1 MPRLP
6 TPAAVAAGAFL
17 HLKFECG
24 ELIVEG
30 RTMRRLLLAFGILF
44 GVSNL
49 VSAQDNWP
57 AKPVKVVVPLTPGS
71 ATDVMARI
79 VFDEVSRQVGQPIV
93 IENRP
98 GAGNS
103 IGMNAVA
110 KADPDGYTIL
120 ANSSSHTVSPAVRAT
135 MPLDTA
141 NDLSA
146 IIPLGNMPV
155 TILFNPKKGYK
166 KLSDFVDW
174 ARANPGKA
182 NYSSAG
188 AGNSSHLNG
197 ELFRLAGGFEAVHL
211 PFKGAPE
218 AMTEVIA
225 GRSDFYFSPLVNALP
240 LLKDNQLQA
249 LAVSNSARASALPDI
264 PTVAEAGYPKSE
276 YNFWA
281 GVFLPVKTPA
291 PIKQKLYAEIAKAL
305 DAPTVRDKLKNLGA
319 DPFKITSAEFD
330 ARVRREIETNTQV
343 ARAANIKV
351 E

>member
-1 MPRLP
+1 
-6 TPAAVAAGAFL
+6 
-17 HLKFECG
+17 
-24 ELIVEG
+24 
-30 RTMRRLLLAFGILF
+30 MRRLLLTF
-44 GVSNL
+44 GVLL
-49 VSAQDNWP
+49 VALSSEGWAQAWP
-57 AKPVKVVVPLTPGS
+57 TKPIKVVVPLTAGS

-79 VFDEVSRQVGQPIV
+79 VFDQVSQQVGQPIV

-120 ANSSSHTVSPAVRAT
+120 ANSSTHTVSPAVRAT
-135 MPLDTA
+135 MPLDTV

-155 TILFNPKKGYK
+155 VILFNPKKGYK
-166 KLSDFVDW
+166 QLKDFVDY
-174 ARANPGKA
+174 AKANPGKI

-197 ELFRLAGGFEAVHL
+197 ELFRLAAGFEAVHI

-225 GRSDFYFSPLVNALP
+225 GRADYYFSPLVNSLP
-240 LLKDNQLQA
+240 LMKDGQLQA
-249 LAVSNSARASALPDI
+249 LAVSNSSRASALPDL
-264 PTVAEAGYPKSE
+264 PTITQAGYPNSE

-281 GVFLPVKTPA
+281 GVFVPAKTPQA
-291 PIKQKLYAEIAKAL
+291 IKDKLHQEIAKAL
-305 DAPTVRDKLKNLGA
+305 DAPAVRDKLKALGA
-319 DPFKITSAEFD
+319 DPMRLTPAEFD
-330 ARVRREIETNTQV
+330 AQVRKEIEINSKI

>member
-1 MPRLP
+1 
-6 TPAAVAAGAFL
+6 
-17 HLKFECG
+17 
-24 ELIVEG
+24 
-30 RTMRRLLLAFGILF
+30 MRRLLLAFGLLCIGF
-44 GVSNL
+44 ASHA
-49 VSAQDNWP
+49 SAQNWP
-57 AKPVKVVVPLTPGS
+57 SKAIKVVVPLTPGS

-79 VFDEVSRQVGQPIV
+79 VFDQVSQQVGQPIV

-110 KADPDGYTIL
+110 KADPDGYTVL
-120 ANSSSHTVSPAVRAT
+120 ANSSTHTVSPAVRAS
-135 MPLDTA
+135 MPLNA
-141 NDLSA
+141 AEDLSA

-155 TILFNPKKGYK
+155 VILFNPKKGYS
-166 KLSDFVDW
+166 KLSDFVAW
-174 ARANPGKA
+174 AKANPGKA

-197 ELFRLAGGFEAVHL
+197 ELFKLAAGFEAVHL

-225 GRSDFYFSPLVNALP
+225 GRSDYYFSPLVNALP
-240 LLKDNQLQA
+240 LMKAGQLQA
-249 LAVSNSARASALPDI
+249 LAVSNSSRASALPDL
-264 PTVAEAGYPKSE
+264 PTIAQAGYPNSE

-291 PIKQKLYAEIAKAL
+291 AIKEKLYAEVAKAL
-305 DAPTVRDKLKNLGA
+305 KNPGVAEKMKNLGA
-319 DPFKITSAEFD
+319 DPMALTSAQYD
-330 ARVRREIETNTQV
+330 AMVRKEIETNTKV
-343 ARAANIKV
+343 AKAANIKV

>member
-1 MPRLP
+1 
-6 TPAAVAAGAFL
+6 VAGATLPLDLRQRRIFQ
-17 HLKFECG
+17 G
-24 ELIVEG
+24 AI
-30 RTMRRLLLAFGILF
+30 MRRLLLAFGVLCCALSSD
-44 GVSNL
+44 GWAQ
-49 VSAQDNWP
+49 SASQPWP
-57 AKPVKVVVPLTPGS
+57 TKPIKVIVPLTPGS

-79 VFDEVSRQVGQPIV
+79 VFDQVSQQVGQPIV

-141 NDLSA
+141 NDLA
-146 IIPLGNMPV
+146 AVIPLGNMPV
-155 TILFNPKKGYK
+155 VVVFNPKKGYQ
-166 KLSDFVDW
+166 KLSDFVAW
-174 ARANPGKA
+174 AKANPGKA

-197 ELFRLAGGFEAVHL
+197 ELFRLAAGFEAVHL

-225 GRSDFYFSPLVNALP
+225 GRSDYYFSPLVNALP
-240 LLKDNQLQA
+240 LMKDGQLQA
-249 LAVSNSARASALPDI
+249 LAVSNSSRASALPDL
-264 PTVAEAGYPKSE
+264 PTIAQAGYPNSE

-281 GVFLPVKTPA
+281 GVFVPAKTPT
-291 PIKQKLYAEIAKAL
+291 PIKDKLYAEIVKAL
-305 DAPTVRDKLKNLGA
+305 EFPAVRDKLKNLGA
-319 DPFKITSAEFD
+319 DPLMLTPAQFD
-330 ARVRREIETNTQV
+330 AQVRKEIETNSKI
-343 ARAANIKV
+343 AKAANIRV
-351 E
+351 Q

>member
-1 MPRLP
+1 
-6 TPAAVAAGAFL
+6 
-17 HLKFECG
+17 
-24 ELIVEG
+24 
-30 RTMRRLLLAFGILF
+30 MRRLLLAMGMLGIGLA
-44 GVSNL
+44 
-49 VSAQDNWP
+49 SASWAQNTVQTWP
-57 AKPVKVVVPLTPGS
+57 SKPVKVVVPLTPGS

-79 VFDEVSRQVGQPIV
+79 VFDQVSQQIGQPIV

-120 ANSSSHTVSPAVRAT
+120 ANSSTHTVSPAVRAS
-135 MPLDTA
+135 MPLDTV

-155 TILFNPKKGYK
+155 VIVFNPKKGYK
-166 KLSDFVDW
+166 QLKDFVDW
-174 ARANPGKA
+174 AKANPGKA

-197 ELFRLAGGFEAVHL
+197 ELFRLAAGFRAVHL

-225 GRSDFYFSPLVNALP
+225 GRADYYFSPLVNALP
-240 LLKDNQLQA
+240 LMKDGQLQA
-249 LAVSNSARASALPDI
+249 LAVSNSSRASALPDL
-264 PTVAEAGYPKSE
+264 PTITQAGYPNSE

-281 GVFLPVKTPA
+281 GVFLPAKTPA
-291 PIKQKLYAEIAKAL
+291 AIKEKLYAEIAKAL
-305 DAPTVRDKLKNLGA
+305 TVATVHDKLKNLGA
-319 DPFKITSAEFD
+319 DPMPLTSAEFD
-330 ARVRREIETNTQV
+330 TRVRKEIETN
-343 ARAANIKV
+343 AKIAKAANIRV

>member
-1 MPRLP
+1 
-6 TPAAVAAGAFL
+6 
-17 HLKFECG
+17 
-24 ELIVEG
+24 
-30 RTMRRLLLAFGILF
+30 MRRLGFALTLFLSGLATQAFAQ
-44 GVSNL
+44 
-49 VSAQDNWP
+49 SAAQNWP
-57 AKPVKVVVPLTPGS
+57 NKPVKVVIPLTAGS

-79 VFDEVSRQVGQPIV
+79 VFDEVSRQVGQPFV

-120 ANSSSHTVSPAVRAT
+120 ANSSTHTVSPAVRAT

-155 TILFNPKKGYK
+155 VILFNPGRGYK
-166 KLSDFVDW
+166 KLSDFVEW

-197 ELFRLAGGFEAVHL
+197 ELFKRAAKFEAVHL
-211 PFKGAPE
+211 PFTGAPQ

-240 LLKDNQLQA
+240 AMKDGKLQA
-249 LAVSNSARASALPDI
+249 LAVTNASRASALPDL
-264 PTVAEAGYPKSE
+264 PTIAQAGYPQGE

-281 GVFLPVKTPA
+281 GVFVPVKTPA
-291 PIKQKLYAEIAKAL
+291 AIKEKLYAEVKKAL
-305 DAPTVRDKLKNLGA
+305 ESPNVSARLKSLGA
-319 DPFKITSAEFD
+319 DPFPVTSAQFD
-330 ARVRREIETNTQV
+330 TIVRKEIENNT
-343 ARAANIKV
+343 AIAKTANIRV
-351 E
+351 Q

>member
-1 MPRLP
+1 
-6 TPAAVAAGAFL
+6 
-17 HLKFECG
+17 
-24 ELIVEG
+24 
-30 RTMRRLLLAFGILF
+30 MRRLSLALLVGLMAFASF
-44 GVSNL
+44 GG
-49 VSAQDNWP
+49 AQAQNWP
-57 AKPVKVVVPLTPGS
+57 TKAIKVVVPLTAGS

-120 ANSSSHTVSPAVRAT
+120 ANSSSHTVSPAVRVS

-141 NDLSA
+141 NDLA
-146 IIPLGNMPV
+146 GVIPLGNMPV
-155 TILFNPKKGYK
+155 VIVFNPKKGYK
-166 KLSDFVDW
+166 QLSDFVAW
-174 ARANPGKA
+174 AKANPGKA

-197 ELFRLAGGFEAVHL
+197 ELFRLAAGFEAVHL

-218 AMTEVIA
+218 AMTEVVA
-225 GRSDFYFSPLVNALP
+225 GRADYYFSPLVNALP
-240 LLKDNQLQA
+240 LMRDNQLQA
-249 LAVSNSARASALPDI
+249 LAVSNSRRASTLPDV

-281 GVFLPVKTPA
+281 GVFVPRKTPDD
-291 PIKQKLYAEIAKAL
+291 IKNKLHAEIVKAL
-305 DAPTVRDKLKNLGA
+305 NAPAVRDRLKNLGA
-319 DPFKITSAEFD
+319 DPFPLTPAQYD
-330 ARVRREIETNTQV
+330 ALVLKEIENNSQV
-343 ARAANIKV
+343 AKAANIRV

>member
-1 MPRLP
+1 
-6 TPAAVAAGAFL
+6 
-17 HLKFECG
+17 
-24 ELIVEG
+24 
-30 RTMRRLLLAFGILF
+30 MRRLLLAIALSCIGL
-44 GVSNL
+44 S
-49 VSAQDNWP
+49 SHAQAQAWP
-57 AKPVKVVVPLTPGS
+57 TKAVKIVVPLTAGS

-110 KADPDGYTIL
+110 KAEPDGYTIL
-120 ANSSSHTVSPAVRAT
+120 ANSSTHTVSPAVRAT
-135 MPLDTA
+135 MPLNTTE
-141 NDLSA
+141 DLSA

-155 TILFNPKKGYK
+155 VILFNPKKGYK
-166 KLSDFVDW
+166 QLKDFVDW
-174 ARANPGKA
+174 AKANPGKA

-197 ELFRLAGGFEAVHL
+197 ELFRLAAGFQAVHI

-225 GRSDFYFSPLVNALP
+225 GRADYYFSPLVNSLP
-240 LLKDNQLQA
+240 LMRDGQLQA
-249 LAVSNSARASALPDI
+249 LAVSNSSRASALPDL
-264 PTVAEAGYPKSE
+264 PTITQAGYPNAE

-281 GVFLPVKTPA
+281 GIFLPSKTPA
-291 PIKQKLYAEIAKAL
+291 AIKEKLYAEIAKAL
-305 DAPTVRDKLKNLGA
+305 QAPAVRDKLKNLGA
-319 DPFKITSAEFD
+319 DPMALTSAQFD
-330 ARVRREIETNTQV
+330 AQVRKEIETNTKI
-343 ARAANIKV
+343 ARAANIRV

>member
-1 MPRLP
+1 
-6 TPAAVAAGAFL
+6 
-17 HLKFECG
+17 
-24 ELIVEG
+24 
-30 RTMRRLLLAFGILF
+30 MRRLVVAMTGLLA
-44 GVSNL
+44 
-49 VSAQDNWP
+49 VSAVPAAAQNWP
-57 AKPVKVVVPLTPGS
+57 TKPVKVVIPLTAGS

-79 VFDEVSRQVGQPIV
+79 VFDEVARQVGQPFV

-120 ANSSSHTVSPAVRAT
+120 ANSSTHTVSPAVRAT

-155 TILFNPKKGYK
+155 VVLFNPDKGYK
-166 KLSDFVDW
+166 QLSDFVNW

-197 ELFRLAGGFEAVHL
+197 ELFKRAGKFEAVHL
-211 PFKGAPE
+211 PFTGAPQ

-240 LLKDNQLQA
+240 AMKDGKLQA
-249 LAVSNSARASALPDI
+249 LAVSNASRASALPEL
-264 PTVAEAGYPKSE
+264 PTIAQAGYPQSE

-281 GVFLPVKTPA
+281 GIFVPVKTPA
-291 PIKQKLYAEIAKAL
+291 PIKEKLYAEVKKAL
-305 DAPTVRDKLKNLGA
+305 EAPSVRDKLKNLGA
-319 DPFKITSAEFD
+319 DPFPVTSAQFD
-330 ARVRREIETNTQV
+330 AIVRKEIENNTEV
-343 ARAANIKV
+343 ARAANISVK
-351 E
+351 

>member
-1 MPRLP
+1 
-6 TPAAVAAGAFL
+6 
-17 HLKFECG
+17 
-24 ELIVEG
+24 
-30 RTMRRLLLAFGILF
+30 MRRLLLAFGILF
-44 GVSNL
+44 IALTGDGF
-49 VSAQDNWP
+49 AQAWP
-57 AKPVKVVVPLTPGS
+57 TKTIKVVVPLTPGS

-79 VFDEVSRQVGQPIV
+79 VFDQVSQQVGQSIV

-110 KADPDGYTIL
+110 KAEPDGYTIL

-141 NDLSA
+141 NDLA
-146 IIPLGNMPV
+146 AVIPLGNMPV
-155 TILFNPKKGYK
+155 VILFNPSKGYK
-166 KLSDFVDW
+166 KLSDFVAW
-174 ARANPGKA
+174 AKANPGKA

-197 ELFRLAGGFEAVHL
+197 ELFRLAGGFDAVHL

-240 LLKDNQLQA
+240 LMKDGQLQA

-264 PTVAEAGYPKSE
+264 PTVAEAGYPNSE

-281 GVFLPVKTPA
+281 GVFVPVKTPA
-291 PIKQKLYAEIAKAL
+291 AIKEKLYAEIKKAL
-305 DAPTVRDKLKNLGA
+305 EAPNVRDKLKNLGA
-319 DPFKITSAEFD
+319 DPLPLTSAQFD
-330 ARVRREIETNTQV
+330 AQVRREIETNTKV

>member
-1 MPRLP
+1 MHRL
-6 TPAAVAAGAFL
+6 A
-17 HLKFECG
+17 
-24 ELIVEG
+24 
-30 RTMRRLLLAFGILF
+30 LAFAILLGALSSEGF
-44 GVSNL
+44 T
-49 VSAQDNWP
+49 QDWP
-57 AKPVKVVVPLTPGS
+57 TKTIKVVVPLTAGS
-71 ATDVMARI
+71 ASDVMARI
-79 VFDEVSRQVGQPIV
+79 VFDQVSQQVGQPIV

-141 NDLSA
+141 NDLAA
-146 IIPLGNMPV
+146 IVPLGNMPV
-155 TILFNPKKGYK
+155 VILFNPKKGYK
-166 KLSDFVDW
+166 KLSDFVEW
-174 ARANPGKA
+174 AKANPGKA

-197 ELFRLAGGFEAVHL
+197 ELFRLAAGFQAVHL

-240 LLKDNQLQA
+240 LLKDGQLQA
-249 LAVSNSARASALPDI
+249 LAVSNSARASALPDV

-281 GVFLPVKTPA
+281 GIFLPAKTPA
-291 PIKQKLYAEIAKAL
+291 AIKDKLYQEVAKAL
-305 DAPTVRDKLKNLGA
+305 QVPAVRDKLKNLGA
-319 DPFKITSAEFD
+319 DPMPLTSEQFD
-330 ARVRREIETNTQV
+330 AQVRKEIEINT
-343 ARAANIKV
+343 
-351 E
+351 

>member
-1 MPRLP
+1 MLRLCL
-6 TPAAVAAGAFL
+6 TFLVGLMCLAGSRV
-17 HLKFECG
+17 H
-24 ELIVEG
+24 
-30 RTMRRLLLAFGILF
+30 
-44 GVSNL
+44 
-49 VSAQDNWP
+49 AQDAASWP
-57 AKPVKVVVPLTPGS
+57 TKTIKVIIPLTAGS

-79 VFDEVSRQVGQPIV
+79 VFDQVSQQVGHPIV

-120 ANSSSHTVSPAVRAT
+120 ANSSSHTVSPAVRVS

-141 NDLSA
+141 AELA
-146 IIPLGNMPV
+146 GVIPLGNMPV
-155 TILFNPKKGYK
+155 VIVFNPKKGYK
-166 KLSDFVDW
+166 KLSDFVEW
-174 ARANPGKA
+174 AKANPGKA

-197 ELFRLAGGFEAVHL
+197 ELFRLAAGFEAVHL

-218 AMTEVIA
+218 AMTEVVA

-240 LLKDNQLQA
+240 LMKDNQLQA
-249 LAVSNSARASALPDI
+249 LAVSNSRRASTLPDV

-281 GVFLPVKTPA
+281 GVFVPRKTPDA
-291 PIKQKLYAEIAKAL
+291 IKNKLHAEIVKAL
-305 DAPTVRDKLKNLGA
+305 NTPAVRERLKNLGA
-319 DPFKITSAEFD
+319 DPFPLTPTEFD
-330 ARVRREIETNTQV
+330 ALVRKEIENNSQV